1 MKSKN
6 SNKYLVLI
14 IALFGVLY
22 ALISFVNH
30 YYFRTCALDLGA
42 YTNALYDYIHFQWND
57 STVFKMVKENLL
69 ADHFDLYLMLFSPLS
84 LIFKTYTLLVV
95 QIFFILLGGYGVYR
109 FFMLSEK
116 TSGLALFA
124 TLYFYLFFG
133 VYAALSYDYHSNV
146 VAAATLP
153 WFFFF
158 VKKQDLLRASM
169 VFLFILISKENVSLW
184 MAFVSLGLAFEYR
197 KEQLLRNYLLMAF
210 AFSIIYFITVISVV
224 MPWFSNSNAYPHFNY
239 SVLGS
244 NGGAALL
251 HLIQH
256 PVESFKILFINHT
269 GSVHGNYVKLELHL
283 LVLLSGLPFLLF
295 KPQYLLMLVPIYF
308 QKMFHDNYL
317 MWGIG
322 AQYSIEFAPVLA
334 IGIFLAISGFKNRK
348 VVSFSAVLV
357 VLAAM
362 FCTLRTMDQTA
373 LFTYKS
379 KIRFYQSPHYSRDY
393 DVKKVYRQLSGIPD
407 DAVVS
412 VQSPFLPHLSL
423 RDNIYQFP
431 MIKDAQYIIYSEK
444 EEPYPLDS
452 VSFKQKTASL
462 EKSTQWEV
470 IYKQDGFTI
479 LKKQGK
485 KVGF

>member
-1 MKSKN
+1 MKSK
-6 SNKYLVLI
+6 SINKYLVLI
-14 IALFGVLY
+14 IVFFGVLY

-30 YYFRTCALDLGA
+30 YYFRTYALDLGA

-84 LIFKTYTLLVV
+84 LIFKTYTLLFV

-146 VAAATLP
+146 VAAVTLP
-153 WFFFF
+153 WFFYFI
-158 VKKQDLLRASM
+158 KKKDLLRASV
-169 VFLFILISKENVSLW
+169 VFLFILISKENISLW

-197 KEQLLRNYLLMAF
+197 KEPQLRNYLLMAF
-210 AFSIIYFITVISVV
+210 AFSVIYFITVISVV

-244 NGGAALL
+244 NGGAAML

-269 GSVHGNYVKLELHL
+269 GSVHGNYVKLELHM
-283 LVLLSGLPFLLF
+283 LVLLSGLPFLLY

-322 AQYSIEFAPVLA
+322 GQYSIEFAPVLS
-334 IGIFLAISGFKNRK
+334 IGIFLVISEFKNRK
-348 VVSFSAVLV
+348 LVKFSAILV
-357 VLAAM
+357 ALAAM
-362 FCTLRTMDQTA
+362 FCTLRTMDRTV
-373 LFTYKS
+373 LFTNKS
-379 KIRFYQSPHYSRDY
+379 KIRFYQASHYSRDY
-393 DVKKVYRQLSGIPD
+393 DVQKVYQQLSNIPD
-407 DAVVS
+407 SAVVS

-423 RDNIYQFP
+423 RNNIYQFP
-431 MIKDAQYIIYSEK
+431 MIKDAQYIIYSK
-444 EEPYPLDS
+444 MEEPYPLDS
-452 VSFKQKTASL
+452 TLFKQKTASL
-462 EKSTQWEV
+462 EKSKQWAV

-485 KVGF
+485 

>member
-1 MKSKN
+1 MKSK
-6 SNKYLVLI
+6 SINKYLVLI
-14 IALFGVLY
+14 IVFFGVLY

-30 YYFRTCALDLGA
+30 YYFRTYALDLGA
-42 YTNALYDYIHFQWND
+42 YTNALYDYVHFQWND

-84 LIFKTYTLLVV
+84 LIFKTYTLLFV

-146 VAAATLP
+146 VAAVTLP

-158 VKKQDLLRASM
+158 VKKKDLLRASV

-197 KEQLLRNYLLMAF
+197 KEPMLRNYLLMAF
-210 AFSIIYFITVISVV
+210 AFSVIYFITVISVV

-244 NGGAALL
+244 NGGAAML

-283 LVLLSGLPFLLF
+283 LVLLSGLSFLLY

-322 AQYSIEFAPVLA
+322 GQYSIEFAPVLS
-334 IGIFLAISGFKNRK
+334 IGIFLVISEIKNRK
-348 VVSFSAVLV
+348 LVKFSAILM

-362 FCTLRTMDQTA
+362 FCTLRTMDRTA
-373 LFTYKS
+373 LFTNKS
-379 KIRFYQSPHYSRDY
+379 KIRFYQASHYSRDY
-393 DVKKVYRQLSGIPD
+393 DVQKVYQQLSNIPD
-407 DAVVS
+407 TAVVS

-444 EEPYPLDS
+444 EELYPLDS
-452 VSFKQKTASL
+452 TSFKQKTASL
-462 EKSTQWEV
+462 EKLKQWAV

-485 KVGF
+485 

>member
-1 MKSKN
+1 MKSK
-6 SNKYLVLI
+6 SINKYLVLI
-14 IALFGVLY
+14 IVFFGVLY

-30 YYFRTCALDLGA
+30 YYFRTYALDLGA

-84 LIFKTYTLLVV
+84 LIFKTYTLLFV

-146 VAAATLP
+146 VAAVTLP
-153 WFFFF
+153 WFFYFI
-158 VKKQDLLRASM
+158 KKKDLLRASV
-169 VFLFILISKENVSLW
+169 VFLFILISKENISLW

-197 KEQLLRNYLLMAF
+197 KEPQLRNYLLMAF
-210 AFSIIYFITVISVV
+210 AFSVIYFITVISVV
-224 MPWFSNSNAYPHFNY
+224 MPWFSNSDAYPHFNY

-244 NGGAALL
+244 NGGAAML

-283 LVLLSGLPFLLF
+283 LVLLSGLPFLLY

-322 AQYSIEFAPVLA
+322 GQYSIEFAPVLS
-334 IGIFLAISGFKNRK
+334 IGIFLVISEFKNRK
-348 VVSFSAVLV
+348 LVKFSAILV
-357 VLAAM
+357 ALAAM
-362 FCTLRTMDQTA
+362 FCTLRTMDRTV
-373 LFTYKS
+373 LFTNKS
-379 KIRFYQSPHYSRDY
+379 KIRFYQASHYSRDY
-393 DVKKVYRQLSGIPD
+393 GVQKVYQQLSNIPD
-407 DAVVS
+407 SAVVS

-423 RDNIYQFP
+423 RNNIYQFP
-431 MIKDAQYIIYSEK
+431 MIKDAQYIIYSK
-444 EEPYPLDS
+444 MEEPYPLDS
-452 VSFKQKTASL
+452 TLFKQKTASL
-462 EKSTQWEV
+462 EKSKQWAV

-485 KVGF
+485 